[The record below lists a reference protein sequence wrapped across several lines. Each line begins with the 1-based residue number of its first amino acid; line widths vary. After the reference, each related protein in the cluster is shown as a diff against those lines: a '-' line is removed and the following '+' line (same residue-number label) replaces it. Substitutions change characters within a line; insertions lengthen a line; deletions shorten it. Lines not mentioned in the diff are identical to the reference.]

1 MTSPLNPPRQ
11 VHLLGTSIPELF
23 PGQLTGAQVEIKY
36 GAPTKADVKRV
47 SRDSSYVVVKRDV
60 TFRRKNKI
68 NNNF

>member
-47 SRDSSYVVVKRDV
+47 SRDSSSYVVVKRDV
-60 TFRRKNKI
+60 IFRRKKQ
-68 NNNF
+68 